1 MAIMNSRDLNIARE
15 LKRRLA
21 AQTSLV
27 NFKVY
32 GSRARGDAEE
42 SSDLDV
48 FVEVESLDAQTKER
62 IYELTW
68 EVGFKNFMVISPLI
82 VSRHELDNTALRSSP
97 LICNINRD
105 GVAV

>member
-1 MAIMNSRDLNIARE
+1 MNSRDLNVARE

-27 NFKVY
+27 NFMVF

-42 SSDLDV
+42 ASDMDV
-48 FVEVESLDAQTKER
+48 FVEVEFLDPQIKER

-68 EVGFKNFMVISPLI
+68 EIGFKNFMVISPLI
-82 VSRHELDNTALRSSP
+82 VSRHELENTALLSSP
-97 LICNINRD
+97 LICNIARD

>member
-1 MAIMNSRDLNIARE
+1 MTIMNSRDLNIARE

-21 AQTSLV
+21 AQTNLV
-27 NFKVY
+27 NFMVY
-32 GSRARGDAEE
+32 GSRARGDAGE

-48 FVEVESLDAQTKER
+48 FVEVESLDSQTKER

-68 EVGFKNFMVISPLI
+68 EVGFKNFMVISPII
-82 VSRHELDNTALRSSP
+82 VSRNELENTALRSSP
-97 LICNINRD
+97 LICNIARD